1 MHTVSPRLRAD
12 LLLVLAALIWGFAFV
27 SQRTGMQ
34 HLGPFAFNAARFF
47 IGGLTLLPLI
57 AFLDRQRRRAGLQVV
72 PPADRGLLRGGVLV
86 GVVLFAGATLQ
97 QAGIVF
103 TTAGKTGFITSLYVV
118 LVPLL
123 GLFLGHRP
131 SAAVWAGAG
140 LAAAGL
146 YFLTIEGGLRMAWG
160 DLLVLAGA
168 FVWAIHF
175 LLLGRFSPRTDTV
188 KLAFI
193 QFMVCA
199 ILSAAAALLTET
211 TTAAG
216 LRAALAAILYTGI
229 LSVGVGY
236 TLQVVAL
243 RHARPAEAAILL
255 SLEAV
260 FAVFAG
266 WLLLDERLNARAFL
280 GCALMLAGILVSQ
293 LVGRPEDEG
302 WPAAGNS
309 PQTTDHG

>member
-1 MHTVSPRLRAD
+1 MFTISPRLRAD

-27 SQRTGMQ
+27 GQRTGME

-57 AFLDRQRRRAGLQVV
+57 AFLDRQRRRVDLRVI
-72 PPADRGLLRGGVLV
+72 PLDDRALLRGGVLA

-97 QAGIVF
+97 QTGIVF

-131 SAAVWAGAG
+131 SAAVWVVAG

-146 YFLTIEGGLRMAWG
+146 YFLTSEGGLRMAWG

-175 LLLGRFSPRTDTV
+175 LLLGRLSPRTDTV
-188 KLAFI
+188 KLALI
-193 QFMVCA
+193 QFMACA
-199 ILSAAAALLTET
+199 ALSAAAALLTET

-216 LRAALAAILYTGI
+216 LRAALVPILYTGI

-236 TLQVVAL
+236 TLQVIAL
-243 RHARPAEAAILL
+243 RHARPADAAILL

-260 FAVFAG
+260 FAVLAG
-266 WLLLDERLNARAFL
+266 WLLLNEQLTTRAFF
-280 GCALMLAGILVSQ
+280 GCALMLAGILISQ
-293 LVGRPEDEG
+293 LVGRPED
-302 WPAAGNS
+302 AAVEIS
-309 PQTTDHG
+309 H

>member
-1 MHTVSPRLRAD
+1 MFTISPRLRAD

-27 SQRTGMQ
+27 GQRTGME

-57 AFLDRQRRRAGLQVV
+57 AVLDRQRRRADLRVI
-72 PPADRGLLRGGVLV
+72 PLDDRALLRGGVLA

-97 QAGIVF
+97 QTGIVF

-123 GLFLGHRP
+123 GLFLGQRP
-131 SAAVWAGAG
+131 SAAVWVGAG

-175 LLLGRFSPRTDTV
+175 LILGRLSPRTDTV
-188 KLAFI
+188 KLALI

-199 ILSAAAALLTET
+199 VLSAVAALLTETTT

-216 LRAALAAILYTGI
+216 LRAALVPILYTGI

-243 RHARPAEAAILL
+243 RHARPADAAILL

-260 FAVFAG
+260 FAVLAG
-266 WLLLDERLNARAFL
+266 RLLLNEQLTARAFF
-280 GCALMLAGILVSQ
+280 GCALMLAGILISQ
-293 LVGRPEDEG
+293 LVGRPED
-302 WPAAGNS
+302 AAVEIS
-309 PQTTDHG
+309 H